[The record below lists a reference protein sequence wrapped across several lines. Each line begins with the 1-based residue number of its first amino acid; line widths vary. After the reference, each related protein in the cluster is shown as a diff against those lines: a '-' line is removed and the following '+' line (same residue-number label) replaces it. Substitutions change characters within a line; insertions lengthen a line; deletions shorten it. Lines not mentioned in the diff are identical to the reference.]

1 VVEKETWIKGEE
13 MSFINTVIGFF
24 KSSSGQKILSLGRQI
39 LKIYIGPLAQK
50 AIDIAKEEVA
60 KAELTTLAGPEKR
73 LLAFRAIKAR
83 LSEVKDSAI
92 DGALTL
98 AVLALKS
105 K

>member
-1 VVEKETWIKGEE
+1 MSLIK
-13 MSFINTVIGFF
+13 TVINFF
-24 KSSSGQKILSLGRQI
+24 KSDKGMKILALGKQI
-39 LKIYIGPLAQK
+39 LHLYVGPIAKQLVE
-50 AIDIAKEEVA
+50 IAKEEVA
-60 KAELTTLAGPEKR
+60 KAELTPLSGPEKR

-83 LSEVKDSAI
+83 LAEVKDSAI

>member
-1 VVEKETWIKGEE
+1 

>member
-1 VVEKETWIKGEE
+1 MNI
-13 MSFINTVIGFF
+13 INKLFGFF
-24 KSSSGQKILSLGRQI
+24 KSSSGQKILALGRQI

-60 KAELTTLAGPEKR
+60 KAELLDVPGPEKR
-73 LLAFRAIKAR
+73 LIAFRAIKAR
-83 LSEVKDSAI
+83 ASEVKDSAI

>member
-1 VVEKETWIKGEE
+1 

-24 KSSSGQKILSLGRQI
+24 KSSSGQKILALGRQI
-39 LKIYIGPLAQK
+39 LKIYIGPLAKQ
-50 AIDIAKEEVA
+50 ALDVAKEEVA
-60 KAELTTLAGPEKR
+60 KAELLDIPGPEKR